1 MRVFISGFGPFED
14 HEVNPTSLLIDA
26 LKNGEIS
33 YPDELLIETVTLPVS
48 FEQSYEVLKKM
59 SDSFNPDVMIAMGL
73 GPDREAIELELMAQN
88 KIHAQIRDNLGEKP
102 EHQVINPKGPLSY
115 LSTLPL
121 AGMEGVLKKNGVPV
135 KISNNA
141 GTFVCNYI
149 FYRMME
155 DNQET
160 ERLCGFIHF
169 PPFKDGLTV
178 DAQKRALQLILDYIK
193 Y

>member
-1 MRVFISGFGPFED
+1 MRVFISGFGPFGD
-14 HEVNPTSLLIDA
+14 HEINPTSLLIDA

-33 YPDELLIETVTLPVS
+33 YPDELLIEAVTLPVS
-48 FEQSYEVLKKM
+48 FEHSYDVLKKM

-102 EHQVINPKGPLSY
+102 EHQVINPKGPSSY

-121 AGMEGVLKKNGVPV
+121 AGMEGILKKNGVPV

-169 PPFKDGLTV
+169 PPFKEGLSV

>member
-1 MRVFISGFGPFED
+1 MRVFISGFGPFGD
-14 HEVNPTSLLIDA
+14 HEVNPTSLLINA
-26 LKNGEIS
+26 LKNGEITFS
-33 YPDELLIETVTLPVS
+33 DELLIETVTLPVN
-48 FEQSYEVLKKM
+48 FEESYEVFKNI
-59 SDSFNPDVMIAMGL
+59 SDSFNPDVVIAMGL
-73 GPDREAIELELMAQN
+73 GPDREAIELELIAHN
-88 KIHAQIRDNLGEKP
+88 KIHAKIRDNLGEKP

-121 AGMEGVLKKNGVPV
+121 AGMEGVLKNNGVPV
-135 KISNNA
+135 KISNDA

-169 PPFKDGLTV
+169 PPLKGELNFDQ
-178 DAQKRALQLILDYIK
+178 QKKALQLILDYIK

>member
-1 MRVFISGFGPFED
+1 MRVFISGFGPFGD

-26 LKNGEIS
+26 LRNGEIS
-33 YPDELLIETVTLPVS
+33 YPEELLIETVTLPVS
-48 FEQSYEVLKKM
+48 FGESYEVLKKM

-73 GPDREAIELELMAQN
+73 GADRKAIELELIAQN

-121 AGMEGVLKKNGVPV
+121 AGMEGVLKKNGLPV

-149 FYRMME
+149 FYKMME
-155 DNQET
+155 DNQDT

-169 PPFKDGLTV
+169 PPLKEDMTMDEL
-178 DAQKRALQLILDYIK
+178 KRVIELILNYLK